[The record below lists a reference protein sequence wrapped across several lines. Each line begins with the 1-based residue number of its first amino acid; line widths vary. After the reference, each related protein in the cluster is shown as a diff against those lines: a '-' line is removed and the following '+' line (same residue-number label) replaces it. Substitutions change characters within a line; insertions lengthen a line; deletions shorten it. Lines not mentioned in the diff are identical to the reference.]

1 MRSHTT
7 RPNAELVERGNR
19 HLPRVLGAMLALL
32 ALALA
37 TGAAADERTPS
48 HVPHEVLIELAPN
61 VPERTVAAMARR
73 LHLDRVAS
81 FASDGITVSRW
92 RIRDR
97 RSVPAVIR
105 TLEAERIVLA
115 AQPNYLYGFAAGGA
129 GAR

>member
-7 RPNAELVERGNR
+7 RPNAELVERGNW

-32 ALALA
+32 ALA
-37 TGAAADERTPS
+37 TGAAADERMPS
-48 HVPHEVLIELAPN
+48 HVPHEVLIQLAPN

-73 LHLDRVAS
+73 LHLDRVAF
-81 FASDGITVSRW
+81 FAFDGTTLSRW

-97 RSVPAVIR
+97 RPVPAVIR
-105 TLEAERIVLA
+105 SLEAERIVLA
-115 AQPNYLYGFAAGGA
+115 AQPNYLYGFAAGAA

>member
-1 MRSHTT
+1 MCSHIT
-7 RPNAELVERGNR
+7 RPNAERVERGNW

-32 ALALA
+32 ALAS
-37 TGAAADERTPS
+37 AAAEERMPS

-81 FASDGITVSRW
+81 FASNGRTVSRW

-97 RSVPAVIR
+97 RPVPAVIR
-105 TLEAERIVLA
+105 SLEAERIVLA
-115 AQPNYLYGFAAGGA
+115 AQPNYLYGFAADGA
-129 GAR
+129 WAR